1 MKSKFRIFIL
11 CVLAGMLSI
20 SASAQKST
28 FQNRL
33 DKAKTEMKKA
43 QAAKTSAEFNAA
55 ITQTKKYLNAANNYA
70 TTASDKKTVQNYLT
84 EVGRLRFHPTTG
96 PKPTETTEPKV
107 TESQKPSRGGWSIHC
122 EEDNHS
128 IVLKNGATTVS
139 YTMVAIDAGTTSTGK
154 TIQTFA
160 LGQTEVTQLLWDV
173 VMKSGKG
180 SESAMKPVTNVSWDE
195 CNTFIDRL
203 NTLTNGR
210 FRLPEDYEWEYA
222 ASGGDKSQGFT
233 YSGSNKVSDVAWT
246 DQRLHPVKGK
256 KPNELGLYDMSGNVW
271 EWTNSR
277 YDSDRVVKGGSFYEA
292 EATSDYL
299 WKKLKPTAAEH
310 QTSNYKSNYY
320 GFRLAM
326 SL

>member
-1 MKSKFRIFIL
+1 MNSKYRIFIICL
-11 CVLAGMLSI
+11 LAGMLSI
-20 SASAQKST
+20 TASAQKST

-43 QAAKTSAEFNAA
+43 KAAKTTVEFNAA
-55 ITQTKKYLNAANNYA
+55 ITQTKKYLNAASNYA
-70 TTASDKKTVQNYLT
+70 TTASEIKAVKNYQT
-84 EVGRLRFHPTTG
+84 EVNKIRFLSNPAPNTSEQLSSKDKAPT
-96 PKPTETTEPKV
+96 KQWV
-107 TESQKPSRGGWSIHC
+107 VAY
-122 EEDNHS
+122 EENNHT
-128 IVLKNGATTVS
+128 IVLKNGET
-139 YTMVAIDAGTTSTGK
+139 AIKYVMISINAGTTSSGK
-154 TIQTFA
+154 TIQQFA
-160 LGQTEVTQLLWDV
+160 LGQTEVTKLLWDV

-180 SESAMKPVTNVSWDE
+180 SANSLTPVTNVSWNE
-195 CNTFIDRL
+195 CNAFIDKL
-203 NTLTNGR
+203 NELTNGR

-222 ASGGDKSQGFT
+222 ALGGDKSQGFA
-233 YSGSNKVSDVAWT
+233 YSGSNKVSDIAWT
-246 DQRLHPVKGK
+246 DQRLHLVKGK

-299 WKKLKPTAAEH
+299 WKKLKPTASEH
-310 QTSNYKSNYY
+310 QTASYKSEYY